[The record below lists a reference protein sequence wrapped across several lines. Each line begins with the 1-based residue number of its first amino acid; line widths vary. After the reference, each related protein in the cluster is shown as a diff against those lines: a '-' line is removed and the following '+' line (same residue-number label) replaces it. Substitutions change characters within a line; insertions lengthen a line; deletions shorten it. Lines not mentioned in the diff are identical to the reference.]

1 MLLQTLNYKYSKST
15 PQVLC
20 NIFIKF
26 YFNKNIL
33 IFYILRA
40 RTKNSG
46 VLYPGTVHIY
56 NIIYIYIIIYT
67 VPGTVSYSSATV
79 CSMIKQISD
88 MIISNKIDIP

>member
-46 VLYPGTVHIY
+46 VLYPDTVHIY
-56 NIIYIYIIIYT
+56 I
-67 VPGTVSYSSATV
+67 
-79 CSMIKQISD
+79 
-88 MIISNKIDIP
+88 